1 MSADLEVINGK
12 VSMAWRGE
20 TPWHQSGTDLNS
32 IPVEELTPAR
42 ILKESGNDWT
52 VEARPLSF
60 RITIDGKNA
69 QRSVSHKALV
79 RSVDQKVMSVISKG
93 WNPVQNSEAFAFF
106 DDLVKTGKMTME
118 TAGSIMGG
126 KRVWAMAKIDE
137 SFELIVNGKKTRDVV
152 DGYLLLTN
160 PHEYGKSIDA
170 RLTSVRVVCRNTF
183 SMAFGDRGAT
193 SVSMNHR
200 QPFDAEKMKDLLGL
214 AHLGMDKY
222 KEQAQFLASK
232 RYQLDKAK
240 EFFSKVFPRGN
251 GEAEKQGDMSKMA
264 AASMTIVE
272 TQPGADF
279 APGTWWNTFNAVT
292 FSTDHLM
299 GKDSDKRLASA
310 WYGHNRTRKAKAMD
324 LAVEMARAA

>member
-32 IPVEELTPAR
+32 IPKEELTPER
-42 ILKESGNDWT
+42 IMKESGTDWT

-69 QRSVSHKALV
+69 QRSVTHKALV
-79 RSVDQKVMSVISKG
+79 RTLDQKVMSVISKK

-118 TAGSIMGG
+118 TAGSIMDG

-137 SFELIVNGKKTRDVV
+137 SFDLIVDGKKTRDVV

-170 RLTSVRVVCRNTF
+170 RLTSVRVVCKNTF
-183 SMAFGDRGAT
+183 GMAMGDRNAV
-193 SVSMNHR
+193 SVAMNHR
-200 QPFDAEKMKDLLGL
+200 QPFDAARMKELLGL

-232 RYQLDKAK
+232 RYELEKAK
-240 EFFSKVFPRGN
+240 EFFAKVFPRGN
-251 GEAEKQGDMSKMA
+251 GEVEKQGDLSKMA
-264 AASMTIVE
+264 AASLSIVE
-272 TQPGADF
+272 TQPGAEF
-279 APGTWWNTFNAVT
+279 APGTWWNAFNAVT

-299 GKDSDKRLASA
+299 GKDADKRLASA
-310 WYGHNRTRKAKAMD
+310 WYGHNRTRKTAAMD